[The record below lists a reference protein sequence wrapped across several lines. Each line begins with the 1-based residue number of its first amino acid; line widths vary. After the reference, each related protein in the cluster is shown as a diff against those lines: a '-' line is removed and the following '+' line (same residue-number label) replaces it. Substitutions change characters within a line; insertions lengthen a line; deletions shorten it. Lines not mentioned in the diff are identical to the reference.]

1 MEDICFKFKFMIINL
16 SIIREDIMIIN
27 LPLFVKDH
35 VHVSRTIKGLANP
48 NVLRMRAF
56 GTYTRGPH
64 VKQDNKLKLI
74 IDHKRF
80 IISHKRI
87 KHKLHDVDMFCEL
100 CLCLLGESSSEYFI
114 L

>member
-1 MEDICFKFKFMIINL
+1 MF
-16 SIIREDIMIIN
+16 
-27 LPLFVKDH
+27 
-35 VHVSRTIKGLANP
+35 SRTIKGLANP

-74 IDHKRF
+74 IDHKIF
-80 IISHKRI
+80 IIGHNWFM
-87 KHKLHDVDMFCEL
+87 HKLHDICCVFVRL
-100 CLCLLGESSSEYFI
+100 CLYLLGE